1 MTAAQLSLQQSAI
14 IESIG
19 ESDISINFLEL
30 GILPGK
36 EIKLL
41 KKAPF
46 GGPMAFIIE
55 ENIVALRQQEAIL
68 INLKS

>member
-1 MTAAQLSLQQSAI
+1 MTAAELSLQQSSI
-14 IESIG
+14 IESIR

-46 GGPMAFIIE
+46 GGPMAFLVEDNII
-55 ENIVALRQQEAIL
+55 ALRQQEAIL

>member
-1 MTAAQLSLQQSAI
+1 MTAAQLSLQQSAT
-14 IESIG
+14 IESIQ

-46 GGPMAFIIE
+46 GGPMAFVIE
-55 ENIVALRQQEAIL
+55 ENIIALRQQEAIM
-68 INLKS
+68 IILKS

>member
-1 MTAAQLSLQQSAI
+1 MTAAQLSLQQLAT
-14 IESIG
+14 IESIQ

-36 EIKLL
+36 EIRLL
-41 KKAPF
+41 KKAPL
-46 GGPMAFIIE
+46 GGPMAFEIE
-55 ENIVALRQQEAIL
+55 ENIIALRKQEAVL

>member
-55 ENIVALRQQEAIL
+55 ENIVALRQQEAIM
-68 INLKS
+68 INLES

>member
-1 MTAAQLSLQQSAI
+1 MTAAQLSLQQSAT
-14 IESIG
+14 IESIQ

-46 GGPMAFIIE
+46 GGPMAFVIE
-55 ENIVALRQQEAIL
+55 ENIIALRQQEAIM

>member
-1 MTAAQLSLQQSAI
+1 MTAAELSLQQSAT
-14 IESIG
+14 IESIQ

-46 GGPMAFIIE
+46 GGPMAFLIE
-55 ENIVALRQQEAIL
+55 ENIIALRQQEAIM

>member
-1 MTAAQLSLQQSAI
+1 MTAANLTLQQSAFI
-14 IESIG
+14 DSIG
-19 ESDISINFLEL
+19 DTDISINFLEL

-46 GGPMAFIIE
+46 GGPMAFLVEDNII
-55 ENIVALRQQEAIL
+55 ALRQQEAIL

>member
-1 MTAAQLSLQQSAI
+1 MTAAKLSLQQSSI
-14 IESIG
+14 IESIR

-46 GGPMAFIIE
+46 GGPMAFVIE
-55 ENIVALRQQEAIL
+55 ENIIALRQQEAIM

>member
-1 MTAAQLSLQQSAI
+1 MTAAQLSLQQLAT
-14 IESIG
+14 IESIQ

-46 GGPMAFIIE
+46 GGPMAFLIE
-55 ENIVALRQQEAIL
+55 ENIIALRQQEAIM

>member
-1 MTAAQLSLQQSAI
+1 MTAAQLSLQQSATI
-14 IESIG
+14 DNIV

-46 GGPMAFIIE
+46 GGPMAFLIE
-55 ENIVALRQQEAIL
+55 ENIIALRQQEAIM

>member
-1 MTAAQLSLQQSAI
+1 MTAAQLSLQQSAT
-14 IESIG
+14 IESIQ

-55 ENIVALRQQEAIL
+55 ENIIALRQQEAIM

>member
-1 MTAAQLSLQQSAI
+1 MTAAQLSLQQSAT
-14 IESIG
+14 IESIQ

-46 GGPMAFIIE
+46 GGPMAFLIE
-55 ENIVALRQQEAIL
+55 ENIIALRQQEAIM

>member
-1 MTAAQLSLQQSAI
+1 MTAAQLSLQQSAT

-19 ESDISINFLEL
+19 ESDITINFLEL

-55 ENIVALRQQEAIL
+55 ENIIALRQQEAIM

>member
-1 MTAAQLSLQQSAI
+1 MTAAELSLQQSSI
-14 IESIG
+14 IESIR

-46 GGPMAFIIE
+46 GGPMAFLIE
-55 ENIVALRQQEAIL
+55 ENIIALRQQEAIM

>member
-1 MTAAQLSLQQSAI
+1 MTAARLSLQQSAI

-46 GGPMAFIIE
+46 GGPMAFIID
-55 ENIVALRQQEAIL
+55 ENIIALRQHEALMIK
-68 INLKS
+68 LKS